1 MIARKMASMALLG
14 CALLAGNSVS
24 AAPIYASTLVASS
37 NVTAFGSGVV
47 TGAPDGDGV
56 WLGSSFDPPALL
68 GSLTVSFATALGN
81 GAGADL
87 VVVEISPSAAET
99 FNVEV
104 STDNLVYTLLGEF
117 SATNNLID
125 FGSFTAPVSFVRL
138 TNTSTAFSA
147 DIDTLFG
154 NYEADVLVS
163 IPEPASLALI
173 AFGLA
178 GLSTFRR
185 PIKSR

>member
-1 MIARKMASMALLG
+1 MISRHMASMALLG
-14 CALLAGNSVS
+14 FALLTGNSAS
-24 AAPIYASTLVASS
+24 AAPIYASTLVTSS

-68 GSLTVSFATALGN
+68 GSITVSFATALGN

-87 VVVEISPSAAET
+87 VVVEVSSSADET

-125 FGSFTAPVSFVRL
+125 FGSFTAPVSYVRL
-138 TNTSTAFSA
+138 TNTSTAVSA
-147 DIDTLFG
+147 DIDTLYG
-154 NYEADVLVS
+154 NYEANVLVS
-163 IPEPASLALI
+163 IPEPASLALLG
-173 AFGLA
+173 FGLA
-178 GLSTFRR
+178 GLASFRR
-185 PIKSR
+185 SAKSR

>member
-1 MIARKMASMALLG
+1 MIARYMASVALLG
-14 CALLAGNSVS
+14 CAFLAGNSVS

-56 WLGSSFDPPALL
+56 WLGSSFDPPAQL

-87 VVVEISPSAAET
+87 VVVEIAPSAAET

-117 SATNNLID
+117 SAVNNLID
-125 FGSFTAPVSFVRL
+125 FGSFTAPVSYVRL

-147 DIDTLFG
+147 DIDTLYG
-154 NYEADVLVS
+154 NYEAGVLVS
-163 IPEPASLALI
+163 VPEPASIALVG
-173 AFGLA
+173 FGLA

-185 PIKSR
+185 AAKSR